1 MINTSSENMG
11 NIRLSTKKGTHHTVY
26 IFASIMICTS
36 RSVKR
41 QRYQSITGQFHRA
54 SGKSWRKKKRAA
66 R

>member
-1 MINTSSENMG
+1 MTNTSSKNMG
-11 NIRLSTKKGTHHTVY
+11 SIRLSTKEGTHHAAY

-41 QRYQSITGQFHRA
+41 QRYQSITGRFHRA